1 MGAKSVDLKSFESI
15 TDQIC
20 QLSSKLLDANVLI
33 VNDQCKPVCNA
44 SPHTFDEMHDSVFLN
59 LKISQ
64 VIQTQQPASFDYGAE
79 TGQTDDAEN
88 HMFYFVGA
96 PIFFSGTVIGAVAVY
111 SWRRQLL
118 TRLHNTHT
126 AIGCVSEIASLISK
140 TIELSLQSL
149 HSHVPYSVPE
159 SSALVQPES
168 CYVIASLSG
177 QILFYSPSFSQFFPL
192 NWYEQ
197 THFIQSLHGFPVVTK
212 ANQKT
217 CFLYSGI
224 EHSNFWGMVFT
235 FPYDKWPSDPNAQI
249 YYFKSLRQSSAALDS
264 RACSRQETLPLYA
277 SLSQMQVIIDRANY
291 FAKSRLPALLCG
303 NEDDGLNLLA
313 HYIHATSIRN
323 QDYFVTIDC
332 SELPLLDQVDIVLG
346 TPGSDI
352 PSGLLWKANKGCV
365 YFKNIEY
372 MSLALQERIG
382 SLLTGKL
389 APSNYNIYGRLD
401 IFFLFST
408 TKNFEGLHER
418 GYFDKK
424 LFQILIENVIQIP
437 SISLAEPHLSAMID
451 NMVRSY
457 ASKLNCPTFTIS
469 TEVKSLLT
477 KNIHS
482 LLDLQRCIEILMKE
496 ASQKTIHISD
506 VPQFETLMLEGGR
519 SRKREQQL
527 EAIQILLKRHMKRSD
542 IAKQLGISRATL
554 YRRIEE
560 LQSRNP

>member
-1 MGAKSVDLKSFESI
+1 
-15 TDQIC
+15 
-20 QLSSKLLDANVLI
+20 
-33 VNDQCKPVCNA
+33 
-44 SPHTFDEMHDSVFLN
+44 
-59 LKISQ
+59 
-64 VIQTQQPASFDYGAE
+64 
-79 TGQTDDAEN
+79 
-88 HMFYFVGA
+88 
-96 PIFFSGTVIGAVAVY
+96 
-111 SWRRQLL
+111 
-118 TRLHNTHT
+118 
-126 AIGCVSEIASLISK
+126 
-140 TIELSLQSL
+140 
-149 HSHVPYSVPE
+149 
-159 SSALVQPES
+159 
-168 CYVIASLSG
+168 
-177 QILFYSPSFSQFFPL
+177 
-192 NWYEQ
+192 
-197 THFIQSLHGFPVVTK
+197 
-212 ANQKT
+212 
-217 CFLYSGI
+217 
-224 EHSNFWGMVFT
+224 
-235 FPYDKWPSDPNAQI
+235 
-249 YYFKSLRQSSAALDS
+249 
-264 RACSRQETLPLYA
+264 
-277 SLSQMQVIIDRANY
+277 
-291 FAKSRLPALLCG
+291 
-303 NEDDGLNLLA
+303 
-313 HYIHATSIRN
+313 
-323 QDYFVTIDC
+323 
-332 SELPLLDQVDIVLG
+332 
-346 TPGSDI
+346 
-352 PSGLLWKANKGCV
+352 
-365 YFKNIEY
+365 